1 MDPTVCGLIFSN
13 VNVLVERYSWQVSGM
28 QPANGDVWYELFRS
42 MNHVLVMWCAIF
54 AAAGSQ
60 QAKICLRARSEAVIY
75 VCENEVG
82 RKNAKESEA
91 AVTAADESMVSCQT
105 ECSCCLFEG

>member
-1 MDPTVCGLIFSN
+1 MH
-13 VNVLVERYSWQVSGM
+13 
-28 QPANGDVWYELFRS
+28 
-42 MNHVLVMWCAIF
+42 HVLVMCCAIF

-82 RKNAKESEA
+82 RKNAKESQA
-91 AVTAADESMVSCQT
+91 AVTAVTSQWFRAKPNARDAFSKADAI
-105 ECSCCLFEG
+105 